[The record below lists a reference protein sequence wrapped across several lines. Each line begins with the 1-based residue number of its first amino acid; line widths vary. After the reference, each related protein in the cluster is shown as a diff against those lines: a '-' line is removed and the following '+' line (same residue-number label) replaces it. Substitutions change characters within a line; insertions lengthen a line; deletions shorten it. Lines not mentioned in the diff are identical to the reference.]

1 MRVASIDV
9 AAVVAL
15 ITSVVACDSP
25 ARPSQGAS
33 DSTGRPGAITSA
45 ANAASAVAPFPF
57 MGRVLDYQ
65 TGAAITNATVRI
77 YRGSDQ
83 PAFSPTS
90 DASGSFSFRA
100 PRGFYSMSVDGF
112 ARLGGSGTIRLTV
125 GARGDF
131 FVNGGDC
138 DARYGVVTDL
148 DTGRPIAGASVGSRL
163 TEADGWYHWSQGCQP
178 YSGEFGTRAMSVSHP
193 NYETALR
200 IIGLGKIYLARL
212 DVALTP
218 IKPQ

>member
-112 ARLGGSGTIRLTV
+112 ARLGGSGTIR
-125 GARGDF
+125 
-131 FVNGGDC
+131 
-138 DARYGVVTDL
+138 
-148 DTGRPIAGASVGSRL
+148 
-163 TEADGWYHWSQGCQP
+163 
-178 YSGEFGTRAMSVSHP
+178 
-193 NYETALR
+193 
-200 IIGLGKIYLARL
+200 
-212 DVALTP
+212 
-218 IKPQ
+218 